1 MQVIPKSVYFLQEP
15 DIDADEEYGL
25 MDMNA
30 IFILITQKK
39 RYTWF
44 PCSSQSYPL

>member
-30 IFILITQKK
+30 IFTLITQKK

>member
-1 MQVIPKSVYFLQEP
+1 MEVIPKSVYLLQEP
-15 DIDADEEYGL
+15 GIDADEEYGL

-39 RYTWF
+39 RYTRF
-44 PCSSQSYPL
+44 PSSSQSYPL